1 MMNYQVL
8 KAQDGCH
15 VDGVPWCVDQ
25 YLAQPSHSGLL
36 HCMDSLE
43 HKHTTAFKVRYTA
56 RPQAQA
62 PPSPCIY
69 CIVLHCVVIAGRPGM
84 QVLEIATELGLDHYM
99 QLHVDDAFDFPAKMD
114 DVMGRDTCIDMVWA
128 DFGAGERCVSAA
140 WVTYSVE
147 RVLPGPCVH
156 ALHCSGRLDEFFGK
170 YWARVNPNGGFVLVH
185 STLTNRMTRTWLQ
198 KMQVCT
204 VRPPLTPAILCS
216 PD

>member
-43 HKHTTAFKVRYTA
+43 HKHTTAFKVWYTA
-56 RPQAQA
+56 LPCPKPKPGPL
-62 PPSPCIY
+62 PPREMY
-69 CIVLHCVVIAGRPGM
+69 CIVLCGDRRLAWPGM

-128 DFGAGERCVSAA
+128 DFGAGERCVGLVLAWILWIEWCQGRAFMYCTVPAA
-140 WVTYSVE
+140 WMSFLANT
-147 RVLPGPCVH
+147 
-156 ALHCSGRLDEFFGK
+156 GR
-170 YWARVNPNGGFVLVH
+170 A
-185 STLTNRMTRTWLQ
+185 
-198 KMQVCT
+198 
-204 VRPPLTPAILCS
+204 
-216 PD
+216 